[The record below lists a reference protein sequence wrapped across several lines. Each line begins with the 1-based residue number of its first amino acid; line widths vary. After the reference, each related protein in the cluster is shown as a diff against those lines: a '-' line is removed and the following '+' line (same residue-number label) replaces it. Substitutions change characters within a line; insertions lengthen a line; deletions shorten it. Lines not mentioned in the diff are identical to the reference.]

1 MASRQVF
8 ELPLD
13 YNVGYS
19 ALGIWGYGEWDPILQ
34 HMGYKQLH
42 QGDGMGVVE
51 GTPQVQERVLHNER
65 VEVLLILGM

>member
-19 ALGIWGYGEWDPILQ
+19 ALGILGYGELDPILQ

-42 QGDGMGVVE
+42 
-51 GTPQVQERVLHNER
+51 
-65 VEVLLILGM
+65 